1 MYNPYM
7 KLHYTPKSH
16 YARKDRILIDAL
28 KLDVE
33 LLDAGNVADQDPDLF
48 AGNPLM
54 KVPTLITDEGEAIFE
69 SDHIAEYLVRQYD
82 PNDHYQVLTTDLKAL
97 NARAVMN
104 GVMAAEV
111 ELVMAERTG
120 IKTGKYQRFDKF
132 RHTVDQGLGWLE
144 ARSAWFADTVDYA
157 GFHLVCLWDHL
168 VLYQMFALPYPRL
181 QAEVQRLSEIE
192 FVNKS
197 APF

>member
-1 MYNPYM
+1 M

-28 KLDVE
+28 KLDVQ
-33 LLDAGNVADQDPDLF
+33 LLDAGNVADQDPELF

-54 KVPTLITDEGEAIFE
+54 KVPTLITDEGQAIFE
-69 SDHIAEYLVRQYD
+69 SDHIAEYLVRQHD
-82 PNDHYQVLTTDLKAL
+82 PQDRYQVLTTDLKAL

-111 ELVMAERTG
+111 ELVMAERSG
-120 IKTGKYQRFDKF
+120 IDAGKYQRYAKF
-132 RHTVDQGLGWLE
+132 RNTVDQGLAWLE
-144 ARSAWFADTVDYA
+144 ARSAMFEDNVISYA

-181 QAEVQRLSEIE
+181 QATVNRLSEIE
-192 FVNKS
+192 FMNKS

>member
-1 MYNPYM
+1 M

-28 KLDVE
+28 GLDVE
-33 LLDAGNVADQDPDLF
+33 LLDAGNVADQDPELF

-54 KVPTLITDEGEAIFE
+54 KVPTLITGEGQPVFE

-82 PNDHYQVLTTDLKAL
+82 PNDRYQVLTTDLNTL
-97 NARAVMN
+97 NTRAVMN

-120 IKTGKYQRFDKF
+120 IEAGKYQRYEKF
-132 RHTVDQGLGWLE
+132 RNTVDHGLVWLE
-144 ARSAWFADTVDYA
+144 QRASWFENKVDYA

-181 QAEVQRLSEIE
+181 QAEVERLSEID